1 MGVGGSSPLASTTRL
16 EIRSS
21 LFLYS
26 LLSTVGVGD
35 YAICLRFACKCAGGR
50 RSAPRT
56 SSLASTTRLEI
67 RSSLVSFCIICKDFC
82 ANDLQ
87 NAAPVLYYLRFGRL
101 TQLGECLLDV
111 EEVTGSSPVSSTTW
125 NRGRTRGSFSFA

>member
-16 EIRSS
+16 EVRSS
-21 LFLYS
+21 LCDVLH
-26 LLSTVGVGD
+26 
-35 YAICLRFACKCAGGR
+35 
-50 RSAPRT
+50 
-56 SSLASTTRLEI
+56 
-67 RSSLVSFCIICKDFC
+67 FCIICKDFC

-111 EEVTGSSPVSSTTW
+111 EEVTGSSPVSSTTDEK
-125 NRGRTRGSFSFA
+125 NEL